1 MNLKSKKTALQSLL
15 AASAVVALC
24 TLSAWAGGGVG
35 DFAANGDSVGTLP
48 STAGTNNAAS
58 PGPGSQDAGHGI
70 AHNGASIYITLPQQS
85 LNQAVESATGTGFV
99 VLVPQSRGL
108 VRAEFHGDVTLV
120 LNESVLRATHAAVGL
135 VTDSAAPVLIGMRLD
150 EIPTRPIVVAG
161 GIATEVPVLSLMSD
175 HGFGVQELVL
185 ESFQSPFL
193 PSEVHITRG
202 AGILVLTQGSF

>member
-1 MNLKSKKTALQSLL
+1 MQSLL
-15 AASAVVALC
+15 AASAVIALC
-24 TLSAWAGGGVG
+24 TLSAWAGG
-35 DFAANGDSVGTLP
+35 DASEFAANGDSVGTLP

-58 PGPGSQDAGHGI
+58 PGSGAQNAGHGV
-70 AHNGASIYITLPQQS
+70 AHNGASIYITLPQQA
-85 LNQAVESATGTGFV
+85 LNRAVESGTGTGFV

-120 LNESVLRATHAAVGL
+120 LNESVLRSTHAEVGL
-135 VTDSAAPVLIGMRLD
+135 VTDLAAPVLIGMRLD

-175 HGFGVQELVL
+175 HEFGVQELIL

-193 PSEVHITRG
+193 PSEVQITRG
-202 AGILVLTQGSF
+202 AGILVLTQSSL